1 MTTQQ
6 SLFNRTTGSAAP
18 DARLS
23 TIRRFYFYLVA
34 LISSTAALIA
44 IDGLVRA
51 LADAWLGSNALYTLN
66 SPGYV
71 RRTIAESAGMLIVS
85 VPIFLVHWELIRR
98 RFGSSEERSAAMRKF
113 YLYAASAIALG
124 WLLVRGTQLLQGI
137 SVLAFGGSV
146 EGSSILPSDW
156 LYLGV
161 MMVVSGALFAYW
173 QHTAR
178 TDGDYGFELS
188 LAATWRRIFFAGTAL
203 VGLAMLL
210 VGASGIFSTLIEGTL
225 DSWAPSVSN
234 AWFAT
239 QMGAAVTYF
248 LIGAV
253 TARWAWTTWQ
263 AISANNADE
272 EFSTVKRI
280 FLYVGT
286 LGAAIATLV
295 PVSFILRDLLLWL
308 FRGMSEPWYEL
319 VDGQALALGFLPAA
333 VTLWVAFR
341 DYLHA
346 QEAAPAISPVDQME
360 SNTIRRIYYYVVA
373 ATGLTLVWLG
383 SVRVVQVG
391 LDQLFEA
398 STVATPDFWQ
408 LPLATGLSLLIVGV
422 PVWLLHWRSVQKIAR
437 REDEAGLAERSS
449 LPRRIY
455 LYGVAFVGA
464 ILILSYLAQVIYRL
478 FLYGMG
484 GNAADN
490 FTSLLAEDIA
500 RSLIAAVLW
509 VVHLKALRD
518 DGALG
523 ADGAPFLGGGSGDGR
538 RRDQIERKID
548 NLEHELIRLR
558 SQLVEINAEE
568 EAMLAQ
574 SASLSVQEKEA
585 IEAPVQ
591 EPSPVLNV
599 FEPAPIQPIP
609 PVQPVVASPQET
621 QQELPVAPAD
631 PAPVEPVPVKKSR
644 TKRPQALG

>member
-6 SLFNRTTGSAAP
+6 SLFTRSTGSAAP

-44 IDGLVRA
+44 IDGLVSA
-51 LADAWLGSNALYTLN
+51 LADAWLGGNAIYTLN

-71 RRTIAESAGMLIVS
+71 RRTIAESAGLLIVS
-85 VPIFLVHWELIRR
+85 VPIFLIHWELIRR
-98 RFGSSEERSAAMRKF
+98 RFASAAERGAAMRKF
-113 YLYAASAIALG
+113 FLYGASAIALG
-124 WLLVRGTQLLQGI
+124 WLLVRGNQLLQGI

-146 EGSSILPSDW
+146 EGSSILPAAW
-156 LYLGV
+156 LYLAV
-161 MMVVSGALFAYW
+161 MMAVSGGLFAYW
-173 QHTAR
+173 QHVAR
-178 TDGDYGFELS
+178 TDGDYGYEIA
-188 LAATWRRIFFAGTAL
+188 LAATWRRVFFAGAAL
-203 VGLAMLL
+203 IGLAMLL
-210 VGASGIFSTLIEGTL
+210 VGSAGIFSTLIESAL
-225 DSWAPSVSN
+225 DSWAPSISG

-239 QMGAAVTYF
+239 QLGSAVSLF

-253 TARWAWTTWQ
+253 TARWAWMTWQ
-263 AISANNADE
+263 AIAHTNTE
-272 EFSTVKRI
+272 EEQSTVKRI

-286 LGAAIATLV
+286 LGAAVATLV

-308 FRGMSEPWYEL
+308 FRGMEQPWYEL
-319 VDGQALALGFLPAA
+319 IDGQALALGFIPAA
-333 VTLWVAFR
+333 LTLWVAFR

-346 QEAAPAISPVDQME
+346 LESAQTTSPVDLHE
-360 SNTIRRIYYYVVA
+360 ANTIRRIYYYVVA

-391 LDQLFEA
+391 LDQLFE
-398 STVATPDFWQ
+398 SGVVATPDFWQ
-408 LPLATGLSLLIVGV
+408 LPLATGLSLLIVGL
-422 PVWLLHWRSVQKIAR
+422 PVWLVHWYAVQKIAR
-437 REDEAGLAERSS
+437 REDEEGAAERSS

-455 LYGVAFVGA
+455 LYGVAFAGA

-484 GNAADN
+484 GNAAEN

-500 RSLIAAVLW
+500 RSIIAAILW

-523 ADGAPFLGGGSGDGR
+523 AEGSPFIGGGDGR

-558 SQLVEINAEE
+558 TQLVELDAEE
-568 EAMLAQ
+568 EAILAQ
-574 SASLSVQEKEA
+574 NASLSVQASSLETA
-585 IEAPVQ
+585 DA
-591 EPSPVLNV
+591 SAL
-599 FEPAPIQPIP
+599 EPAPIQPIP
-609 PVQPVVASPQET
+609 PQAAPPVEVQQD
-621 QQELPVAPAD
+621 LPVAPVE
-631 PAPVEPVPVKKSR
+631 PAPARKPR
-644 TKRPQALG
+644 NKRPQALG